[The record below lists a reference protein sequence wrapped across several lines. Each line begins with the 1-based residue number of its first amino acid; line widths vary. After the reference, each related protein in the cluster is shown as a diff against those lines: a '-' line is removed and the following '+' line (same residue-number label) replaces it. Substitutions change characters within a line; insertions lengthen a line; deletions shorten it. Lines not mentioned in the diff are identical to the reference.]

1 VTFIDP
7 PGDFSDASSARKRG
21 LSPLAKVG
29 LLTVLGV
36 VLGLIA
42 RLYLGPAPYP
52 VPHSDIRAAGVEL
65 LADSQVRGY
74 HGQATNTNTLSPA
87 WNSGVATAWTLDI
100 APSAVPAQLLVEG
113 STLYV
118 LTYGIGDE
126 ATSTL
131 SAYDISGVNPTILWT
146 TSGPK
151 PDRILPYAAP
161 ASASTQDHIFFS
173 GLVVDRES
181 STLTAAPWGAA
192 LAMGV
197 VDDIL
202 VTCDTVEACAGW
214 QFNAGEWTQLWSA
227 TTSPQSRAGLS
238 PSLLTTPASAV
249 VGSGDEATVVVP
261 VDVAHEAPQV
271 VHPRTGE
278 VTTLGEAPAP
288 DGALSPMVT
297 LASDGVLVSGEGSS
311 TAYSAAGA
319 VVGTY
324 EAGAELTR
332 VPAADGRVPTLEEL
346 GGFLTSG
353 VAPWTTASVQCPGS
367 SPGTALVLTLTP
379 TDGGDTTDINPG
391 DSFPTQALYPQ
402 GFDPQVVRASA
413 DGSAAYVRS
422 VSSALGDSF
431 FFGMEEQA
439 TYVSSELNAAST
451 IAWAYDDLLIASGN
465 ETLTAFTP
473 ASP

>member
-1 VTFIDP
+1 MTFIDP

-21 LSPLAKVG
+21 LSPLAKFG

-146 TSGPK
+146 TTGPK

-353 VAPWTTASVQCPGS
+353 VAPWTTASVQCP
-367 SPGTALVLTLTP
+367 V
-379 TDGGDTTDINPG
+379 
-391 DSFPTQALYPQ
+391 
-402 GFDPQVVRASA
+402 
-413 DGSAAYVRS
+413 
-422 VSSALGDSF
+422 
-431 FFGMEEQA
+431 
-439 TYVSSELNAAST
+439 
-451 IAWAYDDLLIASGN
+451 
-465 ETLTAFTP
+465 
-473 ASP
+473 